1 MLARC
6 DPGTAAGGTWRCS
19 TLLAQLGLRAGEVAA
34 LALDDIDWRAGEI
47 TVHGKGRR
55 SERLPLPTDAGEAV
69 AAYLRGGRPEPFE
82 GTRRVFLRVRAP
94 HRGLTRRGSARQ
106 CSPPGSGQAGAGRVF
121 AHRLRHS
128 AATWM
133 QVKGQGPGARPVSQ
147 RLGHAS
153 PVVTMTIYAHV
164 LPGNQREAANVFVS
178 VIEAAA

>member
-1 MLARC
+1 ML
-6 DPGTAAGGTWRCS
+6 

-106 CSPPGSGQAGAGRVF
+106 CSPPGSGQAGAG
-121 AHRLRHS
+121 AGLR
-128 AATWM
+128 A
-133 QVKGQGPGARPVSQ
+133 P
-147 RLGHAS
+147 
-153 PVVTMTIYAHV
+153 
-164 LPGNQREAANVFVS
+164 
-178 VIEAAA
+178 AAALRGNLDAS